1 MTRGPYQLCVQDVM
15 SKNVVTVG
23 WGDMIHDVLE
33 LFVKEGV
40 SALPVIDKKR
50 RCVGML
56 SASDLVVMTRGLV
69 ADLSDPT
76 KTSEILR
83 QWLSQPSSETGSGNK
98 KVGQLMTDK
107 VISVGPDVLLAE
119 AGRKMLDN
127 RVHRLPVFGDDRQ
140 LLGIISTM
148 DILAAFAEGA
158 PA

>member
-56 SASDLVVMTRGLV
+56 SATDLMGMTRELV

-98 KVGQLMTDK
+98 KVGQLMTAK
-107 VISVGPDVLLAE
+107 VISVRPDVPLVE
-119 AGRKMLDN
+119 AARKMLDN
-127 RVHRLPVFGDDRQ
+127 RVHRLPVLDDDRQ